1 MNDIVKFNVDG
12 IEVEGEKGESLLG
25 VLLREGFDIPHL
37 CFHEAVSPYGACR
50 LCLVE
55 VGRHGRMRIATS
67 CNYPVMDGIEVTT
80 ENDKIKRLR
89 RIIMELHL
97 ACTPASAPLKR
108 AAADMGVVETRFRPV
123 DPLNDC
129 ILCGLCERVC
139 SEIVEVHAISFNRRG
154 GDKKLSPPFVEAS
167 QDCIA
172 CGACVY
178 VCPVHCIQLKQSAY
192 ARTIDRWGRI
202 AALARSEKTKVAFA
216 PKPQLDYFAKL
227 VGLPADFYK
236 LAPGERNPEHE

>member
-1 MNDIVKFNVDG
+1 MSDTIKFKADG
-12 IEVEGEKGESLLG
+12 VEVEGEKGASLLG

-37 CFHEAVSPYGACR
+37 CFHEAVAAYGACR

-55 VGRHGRMRIATS
+55 IVRHGRRRIATS
-67 CNYPVMDGIEVTT
+67 CNYPVMEGIEVTT
-80 ENDKIKRLR
+80 DSDKIRRLR
-89 RIIMELHL
+89 RVTMELHL

-108 AAADMGVVETRFRPV
+108 MAADMGVMKTRFKSA
-123 DPLNDC
+123 DPANDC

-139 SEIVEVHAISFNRRG
+139 SEIVDVHAIGFNRRG
-154 GDKKLSPPFVEAS
+154 GDKKLSPPFMEAS

-172 CGACVY
+172 CGACVF
-178 VCPVHCIQLKQSAY
+178 VCPSRCIQLKQSAY
-192 ARTIDRWGRI
+192 ARTIDRWGRV
-202 AALARSEKTKVAFA
+202 AALVKSEKSKIAFA
-216 PKPQLDYFAKL
+216 PKPQLEYFARL